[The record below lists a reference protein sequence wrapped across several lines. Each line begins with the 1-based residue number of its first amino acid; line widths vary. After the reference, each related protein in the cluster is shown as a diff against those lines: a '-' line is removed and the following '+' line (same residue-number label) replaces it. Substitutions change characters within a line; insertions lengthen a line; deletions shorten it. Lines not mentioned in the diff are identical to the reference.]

1 MTKAGSRLLAAA
13 HEALAIA
20 RGEADPVSYVVH
32 NTKSVDVRRIRKSL
46 GLSQEKFAER
56 YRLGLA
62 RLRDW
67 EQGRSA
73 PDSAARAYLRVIEKE
88 HEAVDRALQDVA

>member
-1 MTKAGSRLLAAA
+1 MTKSGSKLLAAA

-20 RGEADPVSYVVH
+20 RGEADPSTYIVH
-32 NTKSVDVRRIRKSL
+32 TFEPIDVRRIRKSL

-56 YRLGLA
+56 YRFGVA

-67 EQGRSA
+67 EQGRST

-88 HEAVDRALQDVA
+88 HEAVDRALRNVA